1 MACDDAVSARH
12 DHLGIN
18 RAVGSMV
25 DCCAR
30 GQVVYERVCVADGA
44 NFPVTLFWFGLH
56 NICGDFSEKSVC
68 VHKKMKCTAAQARVV
83 SAASVPG
90 ASVIL
95 DAPAGTGKGVTLA
108 AIVRSK
114 ATASVGHLSLAATGA
129 AAMHNPCG
137 WLDQK
142 SIPATTVDQKLTPA
156 AARTFWP
163 ALARRRWAAFSISI
177 DEYAMLPASTFE
189 ALLRL
194 VDEHLPPRYDSR
206 NPTICI
212 FRVAFYL
219 TGDVNQ
225 VESVGPGMLRGMAFW
240 QWRKASKPKIFGLSD
255 VLRAT
260 NDEFYAR
267 LWAALYSFP
276 VDSAR
281 IAAVLQERVL
291 RPPAPSNTCRWLT
304 QTNARRHKFNDRHFF
319 SILGVGRDIRALRA
333 QSPTTLRA
341 SLEAGGLSSIPAAPS
356 VCSFVTPAGEPI
368 PGGRLA
374 VGMEAVCDKT
384 VLKGDYYEVT
394 KGERFTLV
402 SFGGTPYSN
411 PKRKR
416 SDDFST
422 FVGDASAWVR
432 AVSLTHPS
440 RGEHEFVAPYAQG
453 RAANGKEE
461 WTCTIAPGA
470 ASTIAKSQGQSIA
483 CKLVIDVESCKTL
496 GELTTICTR
505 GRDSSMLY
513 VLPFSVTTLDR
524 LVAVPAHKCVK
535 HFNGLTRE

>member
-1 MACDDAVSARH
+1 LCDKNSGDTFSKKSFHKKR
-12 DHLGIN
+12 
-18 RAVGSMV
+18 
-25 DCCAR
+25 
-30 GQVVYERVCVADGA
+30 
-44 NFPVTLFWFGLH
+44 TL
-56 NICGDFSEKSVC
+56 S
-68 VHKKMKCTAAQARVV
+68 KKMKCTAAQARVV

-108 AIVRSK
+108 AIVRTK
-114 ATASVGHLSLAATGA
+114 AFESVGHLCLAATGA
-129 AAMHNPCG
+129 AAMHNPSG
-137 WLDQK
+137 WLSGK
-142 SIPATTVDQKLTPA
+142 PIPATTVDQKLTPA

-163 ALARRRWAAFSISI
+163 ALARRRWTEFSISI

-189 ALLRL
+189 ALVRL

-206 NPTICI
+206 NPSICL

-225 VESVGPGMLRGMAFW
+225 VESVGPGMLRGVAFW
-240 QWRKASKPKIFGLSD
+240 QWRKAVKPKIFGLAE
-255 VLRAT
+255 VMRAT
-260 NDEFYAR
+260 DDEFYAR
-267 LWAALYSFP
+267 LWGALYSP
-276 VDSAR
+276 SVSSSR
-281 IAAVLQERVL
+281 IGAILQERVL

-304 QTNARRHKFNDRHFF
+304 QTNERRHHYNDRHFF
-319 SILGVGRDIRALRA
+319 SILKVRRDVLALQG
-333 QSPTTLRA
+333 QSPCTLRA
-341 SLEAGGLSSIPAAPS
+341 SLAAGGLASIPVAPS
-356 VCSFVTPAGEPI
+356 VCSFVTPSGDPI

-394 KGERFTLV
+394 KGERFKLV
-402 SFGGTPYSN
+402 SFGGTRYTN
-411 PKRKR
+411 QKRKR
-416 SDDFST
+416 PTDFNT

-440 RGEHEFVAPYAQG
+440 RGEHEFVAPYAKG

-470 ASTIAKSQGQSIA
+470 ASTIAKSQGQTIA
-483 CKLVIDVESCKTL
+483 CNLVIDVASCKTL

-505 GRDSSMLY
+505 GRDSARLY

-524 LVAVPAHKCVK
+524 LVGVPLHKCVK
-535 HFNGLTRE
+535 HFNGLNRE

>member
-1 MACDDAVSARH
+1 
-12 DHLGIN
+12 
-18 RAVGSMV
+18 
-25 DCCAR
+25 
-30 GQVVYERVCVADGA
+30 VVT
-44 NFPVTLFWFGLH
+44 FPKILFW
-56 NICGDFSEKSVC
+56 

-114 ATASVGHLSLAATGA
+114 ATDLVGHLTLAATGA
-129 AAMHNPCG
+129 AAMHNPNG
-137 WLDQK
+137 WLDK
-142 SIPATTVDQKLTPA
+142 KPIPATTVDQKLTPA

-194 VDEHLPPRYDSR
+194 VDEHLPPRYDVR
-206 NPTICI
+206 NPTVCI

-225 VESVGPGMLRGMAFW
+225 VESVGPGMLRGTAFW
-240 QWRKASKPKIFGLSD
+240 HWRKASKPKIFSLSE

-260 NDEFYAR
+260 DDEFYAR
-267 LWAALYSFP
+267 LWGALYSFP
-276 VDSAR
+276 VNAAR
-281 IAAVLQERVL
+281 IAAILQERVL

-304 QTNARRHKFNDRHFF
+304 QTNARRHRYNDRHFF
-319 SILGVGRDIRALRA
+319 SILEVGRGIQALQA
-333 QSPTTLRA
+333 QSPTTLRR
-341 SLEAGGLSSIPAAPS
+341 SLEAGGLSSIPVAPC

-384 VLKGDYYEVT
+384 ILKGDYYEVT

-402 SFGGTPYSN
+402 SFGGTEYVGQ
-411 PKRKR
+411 KRKQPTNIK
-416 SDDFST
+416 T

-440 RGEHEFVAPYAQG
+440 RGEHEFVAPYALG
-453 RAANGKEE
+453 RGSNGKEE

-470 ASTIAKSQGQSIA
+470 ASTIAKSQGQTIA
-483 CKLVIDVESCKTL
+483 CNLVIDVASCKTL

-505 GRDSSMLY
+505 GRDAAKLY
-513 VLPFSVTTLDR
+513 VLPFSVTTLDQ
-524 LVAVPAHKCVK
+524 LVAVPVHKCVK
-535 HFNGLTRE
+535 YFNGLTRE